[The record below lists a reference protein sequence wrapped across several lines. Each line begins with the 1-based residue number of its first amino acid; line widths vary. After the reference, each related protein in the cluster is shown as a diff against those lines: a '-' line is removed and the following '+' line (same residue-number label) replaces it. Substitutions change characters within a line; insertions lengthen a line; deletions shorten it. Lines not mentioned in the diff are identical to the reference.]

1 MSETNTRAL
10 RVRLASVV
18 SHDIL
23 AVGYFLLLSLLVF
36 YPLLDSG
43 YILTL
48 DMIFAPTAD
57 YLQFGLTTKGP
68 LYYGRLPFLAVL
80 DAAALVAPDWLIQKV
95 ILVCLPVWCGWSMV
109 RACRGQPRV
118 AALFAGTLYAFNPYV
133 YVRLLAGHW
142 YFLLG
147 YAFVPLAIVS
157 FAQYLDEGQP
167 RSLVGA
173 VWWTTLVSVFDPH
186 ATVLVAVAGGC
197 LFVTH
202 AASEWRRHAEIL
214 ASIRRFATFSAGAFL
229 VNAYWLLPALAAGVT
244 GGTRLTAISGADLT
258 VFSAGGTI
266 AGNVPL
272 SVSMLYGFWR
282 GGYLTAFEL
291 LPSWLVFGLFCG
303 LLYLAVRGAVTASD
317 EPLVAGVAL
326 CGVGAFVLS
335 LGVSTSFSDPLF
347 RTLADVLPLFR
358 GMRDSQKFVGLLCFA
373 YAFLGG
379 RGVSQ
384 LVSEGGGRS
393 HDETDVSHRRWTLP
407 SRRSVLRVVC
417 ICLVLATPLAYAAP
431 MFGGF
436 SGQVETTTYPESW
449 HTTNDYLVG
458 ASDGSRTLFLPWHQ
472 YMDFSWTDRRIANPA
487 PLFFETPVIASEN
500 LEVGDVRS
508 RATDPTHE
516 EVAAILEHP
525 DDDLGERLAAV
536 GVEYVIL
543 AHEVDYRRYDVLT
556 DHEDFSVAVASPGLT
571 LYKNNA
577 YAPGE
582 APRAGPLIPLWPLL
596 VGSVVSVVTA
606 ALLVVKRRENSL

>member
-1 MSETNTRAL
+1 MNETPTRRV
-10 RVRLASVV
+10 RVRLAVLV
-18 SHDIL
+18 SHDAF
-23 AVGYFLLLSLLVF
+23 AVGYFLLLSLLLF

-43 YILTL
+43 YLLTL

-95 ILVCLPVWCGWSMV
+95 ILVCLPVCCGWSMV
-109 RACRGQPRV
+109 RACRDQPRV
-118 AALFAGTLYAFNPYV
+118 AALFAGTLYAFNPFV

-142 YFLLG
+142 YFLIG
-147 YAFVPLAIVS
+147 YAFVPLAVVS
-157 FAQYLDEGQP
+157 LSQYLDGG
-167 RSLVGA
+167 RRRTLLGA
-173 VWWTTLVSVFDPH
+173 VGWTTLVSVFDPH

-202 AASEWRRHAEIL
+202 VVSVLRHHQHRPLLVRRI
-214 ASIRRFATFSAGAFL
+214 ATFAAGALL
-229 VNAYWLLPALAAGVT
+229 VNAYWLFPALAAGVT
-244 GGTRLTAISGADLT
+244 GGTRLTTISEVDLT

-266 AGNVPL
+266 VGNVPL

-282 GGYLTAFEL
+282 GGYLTAFSL
-291 LPSWLVFGLFCG
+291 LPSWVVFGLFCG
-303 LLYLAVRGAVTASD
+303 LLYLAVRGAVTDSD
-317 EPLVAGVAL
+317 DPLVGGVAL
-326 CGVGAFVLS
+326 CGVVAFVLS
-335 LGVSTSFSDPLF
+335 LGVSTSLSDPLF

-379 RGVSQ
+379 RGVSHLLSQ
-384 LVSEGGGRS
+384 GGKRSDTVSYQ
-393 HDETDVSHRRWTLP
+393 RRTLP
-407 SRRSVLRVVC
+407 SRHRVLRAVC
-417 ICLVLATPLAYAAP
+417 ICLVLVAPLAYAAP

-449 HTTNDYLVG
+449 HITNDYLVG
-458 ASDGSRTLFLPWHQ
+458 ASDDSRTLFLPWHQ
-472 YMDFSWTDRRIANPA
+472 YMDFSWTGRRIANPA
-487 PLFFETPVIASEN
+487 PLFFETPVVASEN

-508 RATDPTHE
+508 RATDPTHR

-525 DDDLGERLAAV
+525 ADEDVGERLAAV

-543 AHEVDYRRYDVLT
+543 AHEVDYRRYDALT
-556 DHEDFSVAVASPGLT
+556 DHEDFSVAVASSGLT
-571 LYKNNA
+571 LYRNDA
-577 YAPGE
+577 YVPGE
-582 APRAGPLIPLWPLL
+582 APRAGPPIPLWPLV

-606 ALLVVKRRENSL
+606 MLFVVTRREHS